1 MDTISITLTRKSF
14 RKVIKEK
21 LKSQVESPEISV
33 SYIKGIID
41 YIAKVLE
48 KINILIMD
56 FMSPNTISR
65 MPDFMIDD
73 VNPTL

>member
-1 MDTISITLTRKSF
+1 MDTISITLTRQSF

-41 YIAKVLE
+41 
-48 KINILIMD
+48 
-56 FMSPNTISR
+56 
-65 MPDFMIDD
+65 
-73 VNPTL
+73 